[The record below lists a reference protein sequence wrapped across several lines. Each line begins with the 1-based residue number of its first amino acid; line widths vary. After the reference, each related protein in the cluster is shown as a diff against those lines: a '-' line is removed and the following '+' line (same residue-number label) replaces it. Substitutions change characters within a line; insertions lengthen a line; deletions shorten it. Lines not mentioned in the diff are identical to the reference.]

1 MATFVTETGPSGS
14 IREGLPEV
22 LIVAE
27 DGDAGGIGRYCV
39 DLAALLGARAHVVC
53 LCPTVCE
60 ARCWLADQCATRG
73 VALVR
78 VPMPSRG
85 WRRGLVGLAR
95 VWRSN
100 RRPAVHVNGRR
111 GNFLSLAARVSMP
124 GFRYVTTAHGVLG
137 LHARRNVLYRV
148 VDLAASRGATRV
160 IAVSDDTRRRLVR
173 AGSPGGRTVVILNGL
188 GEAELRAYGSVAER
202 RRPAQG
208 PLRVG
213 FLGRLSPEKGTRE
226 LLEVARGLLAE
237 DTSSTLAIAGDG
249 PDRAWL
255 ENAARALTATGR
267 LSWEGAI
274 RDVAGFLSS
283 VDVLVMPSHNEGL
296 PYVLLEAMAAGCGV
310 VAFRVGG
317 IPEVVADES
326 MGVLVDPGD
335 VRALVRAV
343 VELAADPVRVRSLGR
358 AAAAHV
364 HAHFA
369 LHDRL
374 PLLARA
380 YGRELAATG
389 TREAASVDQAG

>member
-1 MATFVTETGPSGS
+1 MRPLGWGNA
-14 IREGLPEV
+14 LPEV

-53 LCPTVCE
+53 LCPTACE
-60 ARCWLADQCATRG
+60 ARRAGSPANARPMTWQ
-73 VALVR
+73 LVR
-78 VPMPSRG
+78 VPMPARG
-85 WRRGLVGLAR
+85 WRSWVVTGLIRALEIQPTTHDPR
-95 VWRSN
+95 Q
-100 RRPAVHVNGRR
+100 RPARQLRVVG
-111 GNFLSLAARVSMP
+111 GSLVSMP

-160 IAVSDDTRRRLVR
+160 IAVSADTRRRLVR

-202 RRPAQG
+202 RTQRPAQG

-226 LLEVARGLLAE
+226 LLEVARSLLAE
-237 DTSSTLAIAGDG
+237 DTSSTARDRGRRSGPGVAGERRAGTDG
-249 PDRAWL
+249 DRA
-255 ENAARALTATGR
+255 AFPG
-267 LSWEGAI
+267 EGAI
-274 RDVAGFLSS
+274 RDVAGFLAS

-326 MGVLVDPGD
+326 MGVLVEPGD

-343 VELAADPVRVRSLGR
+343 VELAADPARVRSLGQ

-364 HAHFA
+364 QARFA
-369 LHDRL
+369 LRDRL
-374 PLLARA
+374 PDLARA
-380 YGRELAATG
+380 YGRELAPAP
-389 TREAASVDQAG
+389 RSAAASGNPPA

>member
-1 MATFVTETGPSGS
+1 MTETGPSGS

-53 LCPTVCE
+53 LCPTACE

-78 VPMPSRG
+78 VSMPSRG

-95 VWRSN
+95 AWSSN

-160 IAVSDDTRRRLVR
+160 IAVSADTRRRLVR

-188 GEAELRAYGSVAER
+188 GEAELRAYGSVAERRR

-274 RDVAGFLSS
+274 RDVAGFLAS

-326 MGVLVDPGD
+326 MGVLVEPGD

-343 VELAADPVRVRSLGR
+343 VELAADPAHVRSLGQ

-364 HAHFA
+364 QARFA
-369 LHDRL
+369 LRDRL
-374 PLLARA
+374 PDLARA
-380 YGRELAATG
+380 YGRELAPAP
-389 TREAASVDQAG
+389 RSAAASGNPPA